1 VTYSHRVE
9 GEKYPSGQRQED
21 KVEKKATIG
30 HTAVKVKDI
39 QGAIALLEDLLSFT
53 VSRQAGE
60 GEIPSNVWF
69 EEGLQLVHDPHF
81 EGPEGRLHHLGVL
94 VADREAIVQT
104 CKEKGLSE
112 VRPNWY
118 ALPDGLVLEF
128 LQQ

>member
-1 VTYSHRVE
+1 MATN
-9 GEKYPSGQRQED
+9 
-21 KVEKKATIG
+21 ATIG

-39 QGAIALLEDLLSFT
+39 RGMIVLLQDLLDFH
-53 VSRQAGE
+53 VARKMGE

-69 EEGLQLVHDPHF
+69 EEGLQLVHDPEF

-94 VADREAIVQT
+94 VSDRGAIVQE
-104 CKEKGLSE
+104 CERRGFSE

-128 LQQ
+128 LPMEGV

>member
-1 VTYSHRVE
+1 MGKR
-9 GEKYPSGQRQED
+9 
-21 KVEKKATIG
+21 ATIG

-39 QGAIALLEDLLSFT
+39 TSTITLLEDLLGFH
-53 VSRQAGE
+53 VIRRAGE
-60 GEIPSNVWF
+60 GETPSNVWF
-69 EEGLQLVHDPHF
+69 EEGLQLVHDPEF

-94 VADREAIVQT
+94 VSDQEAMSQE
-104 CKEKGLSE
+104 CERRGFSE